1 VVSRQAFWVF
11 RSIDPATGDVP
22 QSVLSG
28 FLPPNDTTGTGEGF
42 VNYRIRPDQDSQTGD
57 ELHAEA
63 RIIFDSNLPI
73 DTPPVF
79 NTIDADLPV
88 STLQGSHTPM
98 ENSVSYE
105 LQWMVEDAGSGLRE
119 TAIFMSQSD
128 GPFEL
133 LKAGIQENSYVFN
146 GEPGVSYRFFSI
158 ATDNAGNVE
167 PMKTSDDAIS
177 SIEGNEGEQEL
188 PATFTLYQ
196 NYPNPFNPATT
207 VLFDLPQSADVDL
220 LVYNSLGQRVMLI
233 PKGELAPGR
242 YHEVLSFTRFASGV
256 YFYEIRARDSGRMI
270 FNSVRKLI
278 YVK

>member
-1 VVSRQAFWVF
+1 
-11 RSIDPATGDVP
+11 
-22 QSVLSG
+22 
-28 FLPPNDTTGTGEGF
+28 
-42 VNYRIRPDQDSQTGD
+42 
-57 ELHAEA
+57 
-63 RIIFDSNLPI
+63 
-73 DTPPVF
+73 
-79 NTIDADLPV
+79 
-88 STLQGSHTPM
+88 M

-242 YHEVLSFTRFASGV
+242 YHEVINFTRFASGV